1 VLAAASDTLEA
12 DGLLPLPPCVE
23 EFATS
28 LNAVE
33 SSHPLILRIKGQIAD
48 IQEMATKREAQPAPG
63 PSPWGRSRGGDG
75 DNDNL
80 LATISSGAAMLSTQH
95 ASVGDPG
102 DYYATPLQREAS
114 QTTQESYVR
123 IA

>member
-1 VLAAASDTLEA
+1 VKELAASMDK
-12 DGLLPLPPCVE
+12 
-23 EFATS
+23 
-28 LNAVE
+28 VE

-48 IQEMATKREAQPAPG
+48 IQEMATKRAALPASG
-63 PSPWGRSRGGDG
+63 PSPWGRSRGGDGDNG

-114 QTTQESYVR
+114 QTTQETYVR